1 MVKANFFK
9 AIGAGILL
17 YRALTYIGGQ
27 RRLYNTSEIQ
37 VNRLIVNRITMDGV
51 EFSLDTTLNNISGG
65 NLRIARIN
73 VEVFLEGIKIGNA
86 VSDQL
91 ITISPNKATDINF
104 DIVTRFKDLGNL
116 SSKFRDLLQDFTNKK
131 VRLLGTM
138 SIETLPNVYKT
149 INIDT
154 TQKVMDFI

>member
-1 MVKANFFK
+1 M
-9 AIGAGILL
+9 II
-17 YRALTYIGGQ
+17 
-27 RRLYNTSEIQ
+27 
-37 VNRLIVNRITMDGV
+37 
-51 EFSLDTTLNNISGG
+51 
-65 NLRIARIN
+65 
-73 VEVFLEGIKIGNA
+73 
-86 VSDQL
+86 
-91 ITISPNKATDINF
+91 ISPNKATNINF

-138 SIETLPNVYKT
+138 DIETLPNVYKT